1 MKLLLVENRIER
13 RVVASLRLQ
22 WQRNRYILAGAAL
35 IVACC
40 VTVIWLAERLWHIN
54 PIILLR
60 DVYIVVGAEPYAGL
74 MSNIGLLGRCVA
86 ATVWS
91 ITVYLL
97 PLYRTDPRYGL
108 AISAG
113 MITAILL
120 IDDGWMLHE
129 YILPRLTGLDE
140 KVFLSGYA
148 ILAIMFAGY
157 ALPRILQTN
166 HLLAGI
172 VAGCLAVSYLIDM
185 VLPFTPHHTLY
196 EGVAKLSGIIFWA
209 AYALSV
215 FREVAKKHNGGDA
228 CSRPR
233 SSR

>member
-1 MKLLLVENRIER
+1 MKLLHMESRIKRKVVE
-13 RVVASLRLQ
+13 SLHLQ
-22 WQRNRYILAGAAL
+22 WQRNRYFLGGAAL

-40 VTVIWLAERLWHIN
+40 VTVIWLAARLWHID
-54 PIILLR
+54 PVILLR
-60 DVYIVVGAEPYAGL
+60 DVYVMVGTEPYAGL
-74 MSNIGLLGRCVA
+74 ISNIDLLGWCVA

-97 PLYRTDPRYGL
+97 HLYRTDPRYGL

-172 VAGCLAVSYLIDM
+172 VAGCLVVSYLIDM

-196 EGVAKLSGIIFWA
+196 EGVAKLSGIIFWV

-215 FREVAKKHNGGDA
+215 FREVAKTQWG
-228 CSRPR
+228 RLL
-233 SSR
+233 

>member
-1 MKLLLVENRIER
+1 MKLLHMENRIER
-13 RVVASLRLQ
+13 KVVASLRLQ
-22 WQRNRYILAGAAL
+22 WQRNRYLLGSAAL

-40 VTVIWLAERLWHIN
+40 VTVVWLAARLWHID

-74 MSNIGLLGRCVA
+74 MSNIGLLGWCVA

-97 PLYRTDPRYGL
+97 HPHRADPRYGL

-113 MITAILL
+113 VITAILL

-129 YILPRLTGLDE
+129 YLLPQLTGLSE
-140 KVFLSGYA
+140 KVFLAGYA
-148 ILAIMFAGY
+148 LLAITFAGY
-157 ALPRILQTN
+157 ALPRMLQTDY
-166 HLLAGI
+166 LLAGI
-172 VAGCLAVSYLIDM
+172 AAGCLAASYLIDI
-185 VLPFTPHHTLY
+185 VLPFTPRHTLY
-196 EGVAKLSGIIFWA
+196 EDVAKLSGIIFWA

-215 FREVAKKHNGGDA
+215 FREVAKTQRGRLA
-228 CSRPR
+228 
-233 SSR
+233 